1 MPATTPLSNSL
12 TQMPSFRSLLFA
24 LLLFLARPGLAAHV
38 QVRNCISD
46 SGEALSSHPQFTPYS
61 LSASL
66 DERHNETRL
75 RLITSGEY
83 TDLKSCEEF
92 RQQHA
97 SIDLSLAALG
107 GTSRYHGEILNSTCE
122 SRLWTA
128 RKIEKRTQYFDVL
141 FRIDHP
147 APLAAFEL
155 QLDIR
160 GADHLPVG
168 CLNGFLTPDIGPTMQ
183 HISFWGPVLTF
194 ASVILAAGW
203 REWSNLVQPLQ
214 DEEEG
219 PVQRASN
226 RSHLT
231 RIADC
236 LSYIQF
242 IFFAGALSLNYP
254 GFLQPIVS
262 STSWSTLMLQRGIVI
277 RESFYYGIRD
287 GIHEINGTFGG
298 TSGLE
303 HVVQVMGAPVNIDT
317 WSNIATLAIVI
328 LICLFILIHI
338 GQSLKW
344 TRDWFRQAGQ
354 WSLEGSS
361 RENYKATI
369 WVALRVYLSYLL
381 LPLTAWATYQIDM
394 ARFLPSYSIVLT
406 VVVVSLLLLGC
417 WWGLSSRSPQS
428 MGYLLV
434 DELHRQEADE
444 VPSRTQDYYTLA
456 TFAFLVL
463 RGSVIGGLQHYGTEQ
478 LFVLMA
484 CEVGQLGLATWAWSV
499 SGLLSRATVAT
510 CARLCVLLMCVG
522 MVPDLASHKASS
534 ALGYIILMF
543 HALFMIGMFLVP
555 SAYDLVQF
563 AIAAAN
569 KNTSPEQPDRD
580 EDQERPQVF
589 GLRQL
594 SRRPTTITNL
604 SVRGLVVDHER
615 NSSLSS
621 KAPSVCSPRAS
632 SFGSEPVSPE
642 LLRTYFRSPRPERS
656 SSSLYERNHQ
666 FKPLGRLTPESIA
679 ESTSE
684 SSSSSSS
691 GGGERLEPGEVS
703 QAWQMASPSN
713 PNVDYSF
720 READLYYVKPRRVS
734 FRQASPTSSDDSG
747 RPASFVSKIRFWSR

>member
-1 MPATTPLSNSL
+1 ML
-12 TQMPSFRSLLFA
+12 SFRSILFA
-24 LLLFLARPGLAAHV
+24 LLLVLARPGLAAYV
-38 QVRNCISD
+38 QFRDCTTVSED
-46 SGEALSSHPQFTPYS
+46 ALASHPRFTPHGFG
-61 LSASL
+61 ASL
-66 DERHNETRL
+66 DERRNETQL
-75 RLITSGEY
+75 QLTIAGEY
-83 TDLKSCEEF
+83 ADLKSCEQY
-92 RQQHA
+92 RQQDA
-97 SIDLSLAALG
+97 VSMNLSLAALG
-107 GTSRYHGEILNSTCE
+107 GTNRYNGEVINSTCDATFWA
-122 SRLWTA
+122 SRNID
-128 RKIEKRTQYFDVL
+128 RRIQYFEVL

-155 QLDIR
+155 ELDIW
-160 GADHLPVG
+160 GSDHRQVA
-168 CLNGFLTPDIGPTMQ
+168 CLNAFLTPDIGLTMQ
-183 HISFWGPVLTF
+183 RISFWGPVIAF
-194 ASVILAAGW
+194 ALVILAAGW

-214 DEEEG
+214 DDEEG
-219 PVQRASN
+219 SVQRPSN

-262 STSWSTLMLQRGIVI
+262 STSWSTLMLQRGIVM
-277 RESFYYGIRD
+277 RHSHYFGIRD

-303 HVVQVMGAPVNIDT
+303 HMIQVMGAPVNMDT
-317 WSNIATLAIVI
+317 WGNIATLATVI
-328 LICLFILIHI
+328 LICLFILIHV
-338 GQSLKW
+338 GLSLRW

-354 WSLEGSS
+354 WSLESS
-361 RENYKATI
+361 ARDNHKATM
-369 WVALRVYLSYLL
+369 WVALRVFLSYLL

-394 ARFLPSYSIVLT
+394 ARFLPSQYTILT
-406 VVVVSLLLLGC
+406 VVVITLLVLGC
-417 WWGLSSRSPQS
+417 WWGLSSRSPQN
-428 MGYLLV
+428 MGYLLI

-456 TFAFLVL
+456 TFGFLIL
-463 RGSVIGGLQHYGTEQ
+463 RGSIIGGLQHFGTEQ
-478 LFVLMA
+478 LFALMA
-484 CEVGQLGLATWAWSV
+484 CEVGQLGLAIWAWSV
-499 SGLLSRATVAT
+499 SGLLSRATVVT
-510 CARLCVLLMCVG
+510 CARLCILLLCVG

-543 HALFMIGMFLVP
+543 HALFMVGMFLVP

-569 KNTSPEQPDRD
+569 KKTSPEQPDKD

-594 SRRPTTITNL
+594 SRRPTTVTNL
-604 SVRGLVVDHER
+604 SVRGLIVDHER

-632 SFGSEPVSPE
+632 SFSSEPVSPE

-656 SSSLYERNHQ
+656 SSSLRNHQ
-666 FKPLGRLTPESIA
+666 FKALPGRVTPESIS

-684 SSSSSSS
+684 SSSDGGS
-691 GGGERLEPGEVS
+691 GGDMGLEPGEVS
-703 QAWQMASPSN
+703 PAWQMASPSN